1 MLSLCDSIEENLDFR
16 QLVEN
21 SFYLSIGI
29 DRWDQIIQHILR
41 KVGADGLSSLFA
53 VITCLPLNL
62 RVLTLPCQI
71 SIVLDPF
78 ILGLLFFLSKVGG
91 SLKVLWSLI
100 VDYFTHFLFNCH
112 GSCIYIMPQ
121 NNLHIKISIKIYF
134 ITK

>member
-16 QLVEN
+16 QHNVVEN

-62 RVLTLPCQI
+62 RVLTLPCLI
-71 SIVLDPF
+71 SIMVDPF

-91 SLKVLWSLI
+91 LL
-100 VDYFTHFLFNCH
+100 
-112 GSCIYIMPQ
+112 
-121 NNLHIKISIKIYF
+121 
-134 ITK
+134 